1 MNAHYLLLNGSHV
14 EPMKSFGALSQGVAE
29 IARASVQR
37 SDASGQAYWNT
48 AETAM
53 KVMDRRVDSYANDL
67 RFDGFDPGM
76 GIFQP
81 RDLTQKMR
89 KVMAEK
95 TAPLNAA
102 KAFSINTEV
111 SPGML
116 EYEQRRTYATGEAV
130 VYRGGSGSNIP
141 AVGIG
146 AAHFQAPV
154 VYLASMY
161 EMDWLEGLRGGL
173 TGLDIGTAKM
183 RAARLVID
191 QMINRW
197 TFEGATDYGIYGL
210 LNHPYCDTA
219 LSDVDWIAATAADD
233 IVEDFGQW
241 ANYSENE
248 SGGVFQPDTLLIST
262 KLYNKFSNRR
272 YGDNADKSMMDWMLS
287 ANKHIKNVLPIREL
301 NDAGGTNIHAM
312 AFIRKG
318 SGAGDTSAEMIM
330 AMTPTPL
337 PPERTAMSSKMFIV
351 AGFGGLNQREVG
363 DNLVVYVQSEA

>member
-1 MNAHYLLLNGSHV
+1 
-14 EPMKSFGALSQGVAE
+14 
-29 IARASVQR
+29 
-37 SDASGQAYWNT
+37 
-48 AETAM
+48 
-53 KVMDRRVDSYANDL
+53 
-67 RFDGFDPGM
+67 
-76 GIFQP
+76 
-81 RDLTQKMR
+81 
-89 KVMAEK
+89 
-95 TAPLNAA
+95 
-102 KAFSINTEV
+102 
-111 SPGML
+111 
-116 EYEQRRTYATGEAV
+116 
-130 VYRGGSGSNIP
+130 
-141 AVGIG
+141 
-146 AAHFQAPV
+146 
-154 VYLASMY
+154 MY

-197 TFEGATDYGIYGL
+197 TFQGASDYGIYGL

-262 KLYNKFSNRR
+262 KLFNKFSNRR

-301 NDAGGTNIHAM
+301 NDAGGTNIHGM